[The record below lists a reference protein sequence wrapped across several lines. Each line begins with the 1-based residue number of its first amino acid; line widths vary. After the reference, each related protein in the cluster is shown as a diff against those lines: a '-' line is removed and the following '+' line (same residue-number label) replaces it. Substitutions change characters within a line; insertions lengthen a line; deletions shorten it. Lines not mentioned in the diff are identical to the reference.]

1 MPTRRSRSTSRC
13 NSSPWHY
20 RRMILV
26 PRYMFLTMLTSLEKV
41 SEPLDVHQHHQWQQQ
56 GQSPLQCVTQ
66 LPGTMEVRFWCPDIC
81 FWPCWIDWNRFQNY
95 QMYTTANNNVNNMIQ
110 GYFNMWLSSLASLK
124 VDLCVEIYVFDHAE
138 FIGTGF
144 TTLRCRCIAGG
155 GGVHRGMC
163 PSPP

>member
-1 MPTRRSRSTSRC
+1 MPTRRSGST
-13 NSSPWHY
+13 SSPWHY
-20 RRMILV
+20 TGMILV
-26 PRYMFLTMLTSLEKV
+26 PRYMILTMLTSLEQV
-41 SEPLDVHQHHQWQQQ
+41 SEPSDVHQHQQCQKQ
-56 GQSPLQCVTQ
+56 GQSLLQCVTH
-66 LPGTMEVRFWCPDIC
+66 LPGTMEGWFWCPDIC

-110 GYFNMWLSSLASLK
+110 GYFNMWLSSLALLK
-124 VDLCVEIYVFDHAE
+124 VDLCVEISVFDHAE

-144 TTLRCRCIAGG
+144 TTLRCRCIAE